1 MPREAMIKIPK
12 TLRTPWIENI
22 LEWLTL
28 GIISIIIHHGH
39 IIDQSWEGW
48 FFNVLAANFL
58 FSIIPSWS

>member
-1 MPREAMIKIPK
+1 MKKIPK

-39 IIDQSWEGW
+39 IYRP
-48 FFNVLAANFL
+48 VLGRL
-58 FSIIPSWS
+58 IL